1 MHPDLAG
8 QLAREH
14 HGQMLAE
21 AGQRQLRHRHR
32 HRHQA
37 ARNAGAAGTIIRRVA
52 TAIAGTGIAAGQ
64 SSTAG
69 HHLAAGDCGATS
81 RTPADRPQATAAMP
95 GWQAD

>member
-1 MHPDLAG
+1 MHPNLAG

-14 HGQMLAE
+14 HRQMLAE

-32 HRHQA
+32 QQA

-52 TAIAGTGIAAGQ
+52 TAIAGAGIAAGR
-64 SSTAG
+64 SSTTG
-69 HHLAAGDCGATS
+69 HQLAAGDSEATS